1 MFFSFLKEALGSAE
15 LKVGPNKKKS
25 VSRLSVSV
33 FMLDKSHVLL
43 VLNAALLLV
52 FFRNVVTLSTLEE
65 QPEAILPSSN
75 YSSIEYLKE
84 NKTLFKFSPFLFC
97 VFLQIFELFLY
108 FSLYE
113 SCMFTICDGRSGKL
127 SSMFSPNP

>member
-1 MFFSFLKEALGSAE
+1 
-15 LKVGPNKKKS
+15 
-25 VSRLSVSV
+25 
-33 FMLDKSHVLL
+33 MLDKSHVLL

-84 NKTLFKFSPFLFC
+84 NKTLFKFSHLLFG
-97 VFLQIFELFLY
+97 VFLQIFKLVFVF
-108 FSLYE
+108 FSL
-113 SCMFTICDGRSGKL
+113 
-127 SSMFSPNP
+127 

>member
-1 MFFSFLKEALGSAE
+1 MFL
-15 LKVGPNKKKS
+15 V
-25 VSRLSVSV
+25 SVSV
-33 FMLDKSHVLL
+33 LMLDESHVLL
-43 VLNAALLLV
+43 VLNVALLLV